1 MNQAA
6 TEDGKLAPKD
16 SSHPGRR
23 QKGLREVV
31 MDFQVPAEMDTE
43 VERFQ
48 TFLDAQVKSRLSKWY
63 HERTIP
69 RSFFSAAGE
78 GGWFGFTWEKGRIS
92 ASPALRGALLIERLA
107 RLSSGVAVAFLAHN
121 DLGMTGLN
129 LFPTHD
135 LSLYG
140 ENAVKGRLL
149 LCLGNTES
157 EAGSDVANISM
168 SAEKTDGGWVLNGSK
183 AYVTNGALSDMAVV
197 TAVEDPKAA
206 RNSRLSMFLVDL
218 ASEGVSRAKLNKQ
231 VWIPSD
237 LTRIQ
242 MTDVFVPE
250 THLMGKPGRGLQQVL
265 TIFTHSRVFISA
277 MTLGTAEGAFD
288 LALSHARKRKIFGVR
303 ISDHQFKSFQ
313 IADLYAKMEASRLLI
328 HKACWAMD
336 RKMPFRLEASLAKYM
351 TVQTAKEVTEWA
363 ADLFGAA
370 SVIYEH
376 PIHKFPLD
384 AWASSLGEGTQDVQR
399 LVIFREVMRRF

>member
-1 MNQAA
+1 
-6 TEDGKLAPKD
+6 
-16 SSHPGRR
+16 
-23 QKGLREVV
+23 
-31 MDFQVPAEMDTE
+31 MDFQVPAEMDLE
-43 VERFQ
+43 AERFQ
-48 TFLDAQVKSRLSKWY
+48 AFLDAQIKSRLTKWY
-63 HERTIP
+63 QEKTIP
-69 RSFFSAAGE
+69 RSFFSSVGE
-78 GGWFGFTWEKGRIS
+78 EGWFGFTWNGTGIS
-92 ASPALRGALLIERLA
+92 SRPALRGALLIERLA

-121 DLGMTGLN
+121 DLGITGLS
-129 LFPTHD
+129 LFPTLD
-135 LSLYG
+135 ISGYG

-168 SAEKTDGGWVLNGSK
+168 KAEKADGGWVLNGAK
-183 AYVTNGALSDMAVV
+183 AYVTNGALSDMAVI
-197 TAVEDPKAA
+197 TAVADPRAG

-218 ASEGVSRAKLNKQ
+218 ASKGVSRAKLNKQ

-242 MTDVFVPE
+242 LANVFVPE
-250 THLMGKPGRGLQQVL
+250 THLMGHTGRGLQQVL

-288 LALSHARKRKIFGVR
+288 LALSHAGKRKIFGVR
-303 ISDHQFKSFQ
+303 VADHQFKSFQ
-313 IADLYAKMEASRLLI
+313 IADLYAKMEACRLLI

-336 RKMPFRLEASLAKYM
+336 RNMPFRLEASVAKYM
-351 TVQTAKEVTEWA
+351 TVQTAREVTEWA

-370 SVIYEH
+370 SVVYEH

-399 LVIFREVMRRF
+399 LVIFREVMGLNR

>member
-1 MNQAA
+1 
-6 TEDGKLAPKD
+6 
-16 SSHPGRR
+16 
-23 QKGLREVV
+23 
-31 MDFQVPAEMDTE
+31 MDFHVPREMNHE

-48 TFLDAQVKSRLSKWY
+48 SVLDMQVKPHLTSWY
-63 HERTIP
+63 HEKAIP
-69 RSFFSAAGE
+69 RTFFSAMGE
-78 GGWFGFTWEKGRIS
+78 GGWFGFTWDRDRIWARPS
-92 ASPALRGALLIERLA
+92 LRGALLIEKLA
-107 RLSSGVAVAFLAHN
+107 RLSPGVAVAFLAHN
-121 DLGMTGLN
+121 DLGITGLR
-129 LFPTHD
+129 LFPTDD
-135 LSLYG
+135 LPAGFG
-140 ENAVKGRLL
+140 EPAVMGRLL

-157 EAGSDVANISM
+157 EAGSDVANIAM
-168 SAEKTDGGWVLNGSK
+168 KAEKADGGWVLNGAK
-183 AYVTNGALSDMAVV
+183 AYVTNGTVSDLAVV
-197 TAVEDPKAA
+197 TAVTDPKAG

-218 ASEGVSRAKLNKQ
+218 SSKGVSRTKLNKQ
-231 VWIPSD
+231 VWVPSD

-242 MTDVFVPE
+242 MTNVFVPE
-250 THLMGKPGRGLQQVL
+250 SHLMGGRGRGLQQVL

-288 LALSHARKRKIFGVR
+288 LALGHSRKRKIFGVR
-303 ISDHQFKSFQ
+303 LADHQFKSFQ

-336 RKMPFRLEASLAKYM
+336 RDMPFRLEASLAKYM
-351 TVQTAKEVTEWA
+351 SVQTAREVTEWA

-399 LVIFREVMRRF
+399 LVIFREVMSGFDKRR